1 METTPRKPSALKNFF
16 SRMTD
21 NPIITKELK
30 GKMRGRQGVINITA
44 YLSLIGFFLFLVY
57 FLLTVDGSF
66 SNSDPGFLQTVGKII
81 FSTVVLLELVMLAFI
96 GPALTSS
103 AISSERERKTID
115 LLKTSLLSARAIVLG
130 KLGSA
135 TAFLLLLIFT
145 AIPLQS
151 LAFFLGGVG
160 MAEIV
165 VSTLM
170 LVVTAI
176 FFCALGMFYSSFAQR
191 TLIATVLSYA
201 TILVLFIFFIMLLF
215 LISAFDSYFFGYNN
229 PPSTLFQNIIIIAV
243 WFLFSTNS
251 VFAAVVSEV
260 VLIEEQSLYL
270 TTSNFFGN
278 TSLTL
283 PSPWIIYVAFYIF
296 LTVVLISLSVY
307 FVNRPD
313 R

>member
-1 METTPRKPSALKNFF
+1 
-16 SRMTD
+16 MTD

-44 YLSLIGFFLFLVY
+44 YLSLIGFFLSLVY

-66 SNSDPGFLQTVGKII
+66 SNSDPSSLQTIGKII

-201 TILVLFIFFIMLLF
+201 TILVSFIFFIMLLF
-215 LISAFDSYFFGYNN
+215 LISAFNSYFFGYNN
-229 PPSTLFQNIIIIAV
+229 PPSTLFQNIITIAV